1 MLDEATSALDKI
13 NEKAV
18 QDAIDNY
25 RKTSGDIT
33 IIIIA
38 HRLSTIKDADKIVV
52 LKSGELIEMGK
63 HEELLKQY
71 PNGTYSGFV
80 KKQESAEA
88 HQNTKEDEVE
98 AKNLDALVLT
108 ADKDPAEVAM
118 KTKVDA
124 IDAEW
129 QKQVDAENEKNT
141 KKKAFNKLMEYNDP
155 KILILSGVIFSFLQG
170 GNMPI
175 IGIVLS
181 KLLGIM
187 TIPFEYLKL
196 IDPTWTGTSQEY
208 LEKEVNFYSILMV
221 SIAFYAGICS
231 LI

>member
-1 MLDEATSALDKI
+1 M
-13 NEKAV
+13 

-63 HEELLKQY
+63 HEELLQQY
-71 PNGTYSGFV
+71 PNGTYAGFV
-80 KKQESAEA
+80 KKQETAE
-88 HQNTKEDEVE
+88 QNVKETQQDTE
-98 AKNLDALVLT
+98 AETKNLEDLVLK
-108 ADKDPAEVAM
+108 AGKDPAEVAM
-118 KTKVDA
+118 KEKVDA
-124 IDAEW
+124 VDAEW
-129 QKQVDAENEKNT
+129 QKKVDAENEKNT
-141 KKKAFNKLMEYNDP
+141 KKKAFDKLMEYNDP
-155 KILILSGVIFSFLQG
+155 KILIFTGVIFSFLQG

-187 TIPFEYLKL
+187 TVPFEYLAI
-196 IDPTWTGTSQEY
+196 IDESWTGTGQEY
-208 LEKEVNFYSILMV
+208 LEHEVNWYSVLMV